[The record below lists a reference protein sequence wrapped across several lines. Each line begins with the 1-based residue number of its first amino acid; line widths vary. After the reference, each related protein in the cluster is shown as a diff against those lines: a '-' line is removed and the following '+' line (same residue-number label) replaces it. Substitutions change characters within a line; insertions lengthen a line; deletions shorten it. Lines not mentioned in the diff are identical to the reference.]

1 MNTNIS
7 DTNSQLFCDCT
18 NFILS
23 CAKTLRDFG
32 PKGSR
37 LSFKYTVCPQCSS
50 TVVHIILNKSFISQ
64 RKIVGHL
71 DQKSFIELKTKIAF
85 HLSNITDQSLHSI
98 RSD

>member
-7 DTNSQLFCDCT
+7 DTNSQLIT
-18 NFILS
+18 YYLVLKLS
-23 CAKTLRDFG
+23 EVC

-50 TVVHIILNKSFISQ
+50 IVVHIILNKSFISQ
-64 RKIVGHL
+64 WKIVGHL

-85 HLSNITDQSLHSI
+85 HLSNMTDQSLHSI